1 MMNVE
6 LTDEQAAALLR
17 ELNRIIENDRYPLSP
32 RIRTLREIRAKLP
45 GAPAQPPP
53 ASPPRTGRPRR

>member
-1 MMNVE
+1 MNVE

-17 ELNRIIENDRYPLSP
+17 ELNRIIESDRYPLLP
-32 RIRTLREIRAKLP
+32 RIRMIREIRARLP
-45 GAPAQPPP
+45 GAPAAPPP